1 MTPCSLENSPPT
13 PASSCAADWPR
24 SPPAPGAPAFSP
36 NWAGARRSAATLA
49 TPPPS
54 TPSTSPKSLGITK
67 CGGTLLATVK
77 VATAFVVEPMR
88 VEHISAV
95 SAIEKLSFPQ
105 PWPQNAYRREITEN
119 RMAHY
124 VVARRLGDEP
134 PESAAPSPPPHP
146 PSGAL
151 IGRLSRLLRPSDPP
165 RSAQLEQELRS
176 IVGYAGIWIMTDEAH
191 ITTIASHPDVRGMGV
206 GEFLLVALIHRAIEI
221 GARWMTLEVRASNS
235 VAQNLYRKYTFKEM
249 GVRRRYYSDNGEDA
263 LVMWTDA
270 LDSESFLSTLENNE
284 HKLAERL

>member
-1 MTPCSLENSPPT
+1 
-13 PASSCAADWPR
+13 
-24 SPPAPGAPAFSP
+24 
-36 NWAGARRSAATLA
+36 
-49 TPPPS
+49 
-54 TPSTSPKSLGITK
+54 
-67 CGGTLLATVK
+67 VK

-88 VEHISAV
+88 LEHIPAV

-124 VVARRLGDEP
+124 VVARRLADPTDQPARPEP
-134 PESAAPSPPPHP
+134 TPPPQ
-146 PSGAL
+146 SGDL
-151 IGRLSRLLRPSDPP
+151 FGRIGRLLRPSEP
-165 RSAQLEQELRS
+165 RSPQLEEELRS
-176 IVGYAGIWIMTDEAH
+176 IVGYAGIWVMTDEAH

-206 GEFLLVALIHRAIEI
+206 GEFLLVALIHRGMEI

-235 VAQNLYRKYTFKEM
+235 IAQNLYRKYTFKEM

-270 LDSESFLSTLENNE
+270 LDAESFQATFAVNE
-284 HKLAERL
+284 RKLAERLGSAEVRLGGNVWSLPNG

>member
-1 MTPCSLENSPPT
+1 
-13 PASSCAADWPR
+13 
-24 SPPAPGAPAFSP
+24 
-36 NWAGARRSAATLA
+36 
-49 TPPPS
+49 
-54 TPSTSPKSLGITK
+54 
-67 CGGTLLATVK
+67 VK

-88 VEHISAV
+88 LEHIPSV
-95 SAIEKLSFPQ
+95 SAIEKFSFPQ

-124 VVARRLGDEP
+124 VVVRRLAD
-134 PESAAPSPPPHP
+134 PETPTPLPPPPP
-146 PSGAL
+146 PSSPDL
-151 IGRLSRLLRPSDPP
+151 LGRLTRLLRAADPP

-176 IVGYAGIWIMTDEAH
+176 IVGYAGIWVMTDEAH

-270 LDSESFLSTLENNE
+270 LDSDSFRTAFEQNE
-284 HKLAERL
+284 RKLAQRLGAAEVRLGGNVWNLSDG